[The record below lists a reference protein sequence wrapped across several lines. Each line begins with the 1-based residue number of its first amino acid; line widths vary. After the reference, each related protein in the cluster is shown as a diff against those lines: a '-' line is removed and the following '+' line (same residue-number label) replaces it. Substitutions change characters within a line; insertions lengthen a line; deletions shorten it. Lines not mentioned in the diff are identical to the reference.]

1 MSRKAQIEQMLA
13 DNPNDSFL
21 LFALAKE
28 YEKEEDWE
36 SAIEQYNKLAESDPS
51 YLGRYFHHAA
61 ALIEIEGDES
71 EIKQIYRQG
80 IELANDTQDHH
91 AKAELQNAFMN
102 WEMEL

>member
-1 MSRKAQIEQMLA
+1 MSRKAQILEMLA
-13 DNPNDSFL
+13 DNPKDSFL

-28 YEKEEDWE
+28 HEKEDNWENAIEEYEK
-36 SAIEQYNKLAESDPS
+36 IAENDPE

-61 ALIEIEGDES
+61 ALIEIEGEES
-71 EIKQIYRQG
+71 EIKEIYRQG